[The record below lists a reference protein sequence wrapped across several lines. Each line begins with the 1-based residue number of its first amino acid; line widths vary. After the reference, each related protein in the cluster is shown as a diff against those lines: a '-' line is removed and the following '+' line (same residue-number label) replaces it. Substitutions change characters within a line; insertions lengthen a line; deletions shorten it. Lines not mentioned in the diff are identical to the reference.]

1 MELENWIIIGIN
13 NGVSKSLH
21 VTRTSKCLTQLRN
34 YWNFKPVKQFRPK
47 LGWTYIY
54 ILIGSDNHAV
64 EHVQCLIVWCN
75 DWNRCLYQ
83 FARSYTIYI
92 ILYISYN
99 IYIILYISLA
109 EFWNSHYFVFDS
121 KVEFYSKNTINFF
134 EIRFRYHEFWLIKL
148 YPKVLFCVIQN
159 WKKKNS
165 WKYHRIRNHEIP

>member
-1 MELENWIIIGIN
+1 M
-13 NGVSKSLH
+13 SKSLH

>member
-134 EIRFRYHEFWLIKL
+134 EIPLSWVLINKTL
-148 YPKVLFCVIQN
+148 SKSFILCYPKL
-159 WKKKNS
+159 KKEKFMKISSNS
-165 WKYHRIRNHEIP
+165 